1 MNSLQKSGGSSNEEE
16 DMLLAMQLCGIELI
30 AYGVKTA
37 RELHLLEIMAKA
49 RPLGIHLS
57 TLYLASKAAP
67 NNPDA
72 PVMIDRLLRLLVA
85 YSVCT
90 CKLVKDENGRESRTY
105 GLGNVGKKSYLTE
118 SILEGG
124 ASAWEKA
131 KGALVFEYMKENESL
146 KEDFNES
153 MMSHTTIVMNKIL
166 ENYDGF
172 ESLRD
177 STLVDVGGGI
187 GTNLGQALSKFPR
200 LKGINFDLPHIVSKA
215 PQIHGVEHIGGDMF
229 DEIPRGQAILMKWI
243 LHDWSDEKCVEI
255 LRNCKKAIPET
266 GRLIVIET
274 IVPREVNNTDIATKN
289 ALHSDVGMITLCT
302 RICGVNLNEIFR
314 LLLSLSGESLHA
326 SPQVL
331 SATLG
336 EASTEW
342 PALSSKYIGCKKY
355 HKEVVRKSLI
365 ASKYATPP
373 VVTLFPTDK
382 DEFGNNE
389 PASSYYSRF
398 HRCLVPPGG
407 LVYAVLNRLWA
418 PWTSSESL
426 SLLEIS
432 TIPLWVTLKNILSQ
446 LYSILGIE
454 WIASGSSNEEE
465 DMLLAMHLGGIDLI
479 AYAVKTA
486 TELDLFEI
494 MAKARPLGTHLS
506 TLDLA
511 SKTAPNNP
519 DASVMIDRLL
529 RLLVA
534 YSVCT
539 CKLVKDEKGRESRTY
554 GLGKVGKKF
563 TKDENGVSI
572 ASYLTE
578 SILEGGASAWE
589 RANGAFLFEYMKK
602 TESVKEDFNESM
614 MSHTTIVMKKIFEN
628 YDGFE

>member
-16 DMLLAMQLCGIELI
+16 DMLLAMQLCGIEFI

-37 RELHLLEIMAKA
+37 RELDLLEIMAKA
-49 RPLGIHLS
+49 RPLGTHLS

-72 PVMIDRLLRLLVA
+72 PMMIDRLLRLLVA

-90 CKLVKDENGRESRTY
+90 CKLVKDEKGRESRTY
-105 GLGNVGKKSYLTE
+105 GLGNVGKKFIKDEHGISIAPYVLFHCSHTKGVTWSYLTE

-187 GTNLGQALSKFPR
+187 GTNLGQALSKFPH

-229 DEIPRGQAILMKWI
+229 DEIPRGQAMLMKWI

-266 GRLIVIET
+266 GRVIVIET

-289 ALHSDVGMITLCT
+289 ALHSDIGMMCLT
-302 RICGVNLNEIFR
+302 RGGRERTKEEFEVLAMKGGFKLPNFIYGAYSFWVLELYPKEREYNPDNAIFIYIKLKLICIVKSLVIELLVKHFMHKNLRSQPKRDFLLTAPPSPSLPLSDKRGDKSMFIF
-314 LLLSLSGESLHA
+314 LDWAIALLSLALEPALE
-326 SPQVL
+326 

-342 PALSSKYIGCKKY
+342 PALSSKYIGCKKH
-355 HKEVVRKSLI
+355 HKEVVRKSII

-382 DEFGNNE
+382 DESGNKE
-389 PASSYYSRF
+389 PTSSYYSRVF
-398 HRCLVPPGG
+398 GG
-407 LVYAVLNRLWA
+407 W
-418 PWTSSESL
+418 
-426 SLLEIS
+426 
-432 TIPLWVTLKNILSQ
+432 
-446 LYSILGIE
+446 YS
-454 WIASGSSNEEE
+454 
-465 DMLLAMHLGGIDLI
+465 
-479 AYAVKTA
+479 
-486 TELDLFEI
+486 
-494 MAKARPLGTHLS
+494 
-506 TLDLA
+506 
-511 SKTAPNNP
+511 
-519 DASVMIDRLL
+519 
-529 RLLVA
+529 
-534 YSVCT
+534 
-539 CKLVKDEKGRESRTY
+539 
-554 GLGKVGKKF
+554 
-563 TKDENGVSI
+563 
-572 ASYLTE
+572 
-578 SILEGGASAWE
+578 
-589 RANGAFLFEYMKK
+589 
-602 TESVKEDFNESM
+602 
-614 MSHTTIVMKKIFEN
+614 
-628 YDGFE
+628 